1 MGQINQQRLSGL
13 YKFQDE
19 CLTLLTGVTDASH
32 AVTYLLDDRAKPM
45 CYKNHQMQPLMHR
58 EYLTDFYKSDPL
70 YPANFKES
78 HADVVKMND
87 LVQPYR
93 RNTHPYYRDFVTPWG
108 IQDIVEL
115 FFHVDGK
122 LIAGAALFTSKGQ
135 PELMSGDL
143 KRFSTCT
150 ALSNTLWNRT
160 SPPRPKPALMTSAT
174 TTSSRPKNGWW
185 YSWSFRACPINP
197 LHRTCAAAWRRSK
210 LTCNTSS
217 AKWQLT
223 AKRKWLTWYTAR
235 TASCRT
241 GSHHRL

>member
-19 CLTLLTGVTDASH
+19 CLTLLTCVVDVNH

-45 CYKNHQMQPLMHR
+45 CYKNHKMQPLMHR
-58 EYLTDFYKSDPL
+58 EYLSDFYKSDPL

-78 HADVVKMND
+78 RADVVKMND

-122 LIAGAALFTSKGQ
+122 LIAGAALFTSKDQ
-135 PELMSGDL
+135 PEILSDDL
-143 KRFSTCT
+143 K
-150 ALSNTLWNRT
+150 
-160 SPPRPKPALMTSAT
+160 K
-174 TTSSRPKNGWW
+174 
-185 YSWSFRACPINP
+185 INH
-197 LHRTCAAAWRRSK
+197 LHRFIEYSLEQNLSTP
-210 LTCNTSS
+210 TQTSFDDFCDEY
-217 AKWQLT
+217 QLT
-223 AKRKWLTWYTAR
+223 AKERVVVQLVTQGLPNKSIAQNLCCSLATIKTHLQHIFSKMAVNSKAEVANLVY
-235 TASCRT
+235 SQNCQ
-241 GSHHRL
+241 L